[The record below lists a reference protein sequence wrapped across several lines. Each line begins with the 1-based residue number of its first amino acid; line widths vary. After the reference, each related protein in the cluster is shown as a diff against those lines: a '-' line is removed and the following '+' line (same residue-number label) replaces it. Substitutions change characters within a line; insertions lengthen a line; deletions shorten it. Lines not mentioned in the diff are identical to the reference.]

1 MFTST
6 RLPAVIA
13 RRIPG
18 EVDAGGPQF
27 APEAGPE
34 GGIQFLEAEPEGV
47 PGIRARGERQ
57 QVSEVEEILV
67 EEVLVEDRLTALLGH
82 QAGPRA
88 PGGGIS
94 RVERDLAAQVPA
106 RDAPREDAEFGVGVG
121 EVGEARPAE
130 ERGALPKQVIHFHN
144 EEQVL
149 RWMPPGEG
157 VAGRDRGGPRGS
169 PGGGGS

>member
-1 MFTST
+1 VFTST

-34 GGIQFLEAEPEGV
+34 GGIQFLKAEPEGV

-67 EEVLVEDRLTALLGH
+67 DEVLVEDRLTALFGH
-82 QAGPRA
+82 
-88 PGGGIS
+88 
-94 RVERDLAAQVPA
+94 
-106 RDAPREDAEFGVGVG
+106 
-121 EVGEARPAE
+121 
-130 ERGALPKQVIHFHN
+130 
-144 EEQVL
+144 
-149 RWMPPGEG
+149 
-157 VAGRDRGGPRGS
+157 
-169 PGGGGS
+169 